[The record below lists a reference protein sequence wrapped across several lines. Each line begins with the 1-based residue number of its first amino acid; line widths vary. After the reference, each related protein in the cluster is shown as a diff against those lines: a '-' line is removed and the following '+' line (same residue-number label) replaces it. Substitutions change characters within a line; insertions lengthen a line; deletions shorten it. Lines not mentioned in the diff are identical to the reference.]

1 MVSHPRAV
9 SVLPARGWASHPWRT
24 DNLTDSLF

>member
-1 MVSHPRAV
+1 MS
-9 SVLPARGWASHPWRT
+9 PAQRRVCSPGAGRASHPWRT